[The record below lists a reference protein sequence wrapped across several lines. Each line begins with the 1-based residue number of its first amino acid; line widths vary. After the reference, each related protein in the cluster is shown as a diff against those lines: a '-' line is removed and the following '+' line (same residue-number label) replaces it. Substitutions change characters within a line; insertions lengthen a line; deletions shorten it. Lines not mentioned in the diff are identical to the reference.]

1 MDETEALRTAL
12 RKNLRRAR
20 TQAGLSQREVA
31 QHLGMSRP
39 TYTYYETGHTAPSV
53 FDLYRLAQLYGC
65 SIEDFLR

>member
-1 MDETEALRTAL
+1 
-12 RKNLRRAR
+12 
-20 TQAGLSQREVA
+20 
-31 QHLGMSRP
+31 MSRP